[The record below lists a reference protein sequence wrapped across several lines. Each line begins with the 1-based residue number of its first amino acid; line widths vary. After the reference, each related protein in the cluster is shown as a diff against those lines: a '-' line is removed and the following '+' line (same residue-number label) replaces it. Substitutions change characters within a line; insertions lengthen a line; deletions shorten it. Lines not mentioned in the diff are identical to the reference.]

1 MFRSLITRA
10 ALGLLILTIA
20 ACGSAPVAPAAVPTA
35 APAQSA
41 AAPAA
46 ATAPTTAAP
55 ATAAPAMPA
64 AAPTEVPTSAP
75 AAVASAPVSAKL
87 NVNTAT
93 TDELLAGIPGM
104 GSRMIR
110 EFLEYRPY
118 VSIQQFRREIGKYVG
133 DAQVAE
139 YEKYVYVPIDIN
151 TADAATLQQVPGLD
165 ATEAAELS
173 AARPFASNEAFL
185 TKLATYISAD
195 EVAVAQTYLSAP

>member
-104 GSRMIR
+104 GNRMIR

>member
-20 ACGSAPVAPAAVPTA
+20 ACGSAPVAPAAVPTT

>member
-1 MFRSLITRA
+1 MFRSLMTRA

-20 ACGSAPVAPAAVPTA
+20 ACSSAPVAPAAVPTA
-35 APAQSA
+35 APAQNA

-46 ATAPTTAAP
+46 TTAPTTAAP

-64 AAPTEVPTSAP
+64 AAPTEVPASAP
-75 AAVASAPVSAKL
+75 VAVASAPVSTKL

-104 GSRMIR
+104 GNRMIR

-165 ATEAAELS
+165 TNEAAELS
-173 AARPFASNEAFL
+173 AARPFASTDAFL
-185 TKLATYISAD
+185 TKLAAYVSAD
-195 EVAVAQTYLSAP
+195 EVAVAQAYLSTP